1 MTCFGKVD
9 NWFISRL
16 EMPKLCGDLRCIS
29 MSECFILSWERLTGL
44 NTDIKEISYKVVTP
58 KWRGRE

>member
-44 NTDIKEISYKVVTP
+44 KDTDVSYKVVTP
-58 KWRGRE
+58 KWRSRE